1 MGVVKNYLTIDGV
14 SSEDF
19 NIWISG
25 GATYDSPKRD
35 YDAVPVPGRN
45 GDLIFDNGRFEN
57 MPLKYPA
64 FITREFQKNIDD
76 FRDFIS
82 SLRGYK
88 RLEDTYHP
96 DEYRMAFF
104 GDGVKVKTTAA
115 NLAGE
120 FDISFYCKPQRWLK
134 EGERAVKF
142 TGDGAIKNPT
152 YQTAKPLLRVYG
164 TGTVKIG
171 SITITISAADVYTD
185 IDCETMD
192 AYKGAVNCNANIST
206 TNDEFPTLKS
216 GTNNIV
222 LAGGVTRVDIT
233 PRWWRV

>member
-1 MGVVKNYLTIDGV
+1 MGVIKHYLTIDGV

-25 GATYDSPKRD
+25 GATFDSPKRD
-35 YDAVPVPGRN
+35 VETVQVPGRD
-45 GDLIFDNGRFEN
+45 GDLVFDNGRNEN
-57 MPLKYPA
+57 QSLKYPA
-64 FITREFQKNIDD
+64 FITRGFQKNIDN
-76 FRDFIS
+76 FTDFIS

-96 DEYRMAFF
+96 DEYRMALFS
-104 GDGVKVKTTAA
+104 DGVKVKTTAA

-120 FDISFYCKPQRWLK
+120 FDITFNCKPQRWLK
-134 EGERAVKF
+134 EGEKPITF
-142 TGDGAIKNPT
+142 TADGSIKNPT
-152 YQTAKPLLRVYG
+152 YQVAKPLLRVYG

-171 SITITISAADVYTD
+171 GVTITISSANVYTD

-206 TNDEFPTLKS
+206 SNDEFPTL
-216 GTNNIV
+216 GAGATGIV
-222 LAGGVTRVDIT
+222 LGGSVTQVDIT
-233 PRWWRV
+233 PRWWRA

>member
-1 MGVVKNYLTIDGV
+1 MGVIKHYLTIDGV

-25 GATYDSPKRD
+25 GATFDSPKRD
-35 YDAVPVPGRN
+35 VETVQVPGRD
-45 GDLIFDNGRFEN
+45 GDLVFDNGRNEN
-57 MPLKYPA
+57 QSLKYPA
-64 FITREFQKNIDD
+64 FITRGFQKNIDN
-76 FRDFIS
+76 FTDFIS

-96 DEYRMAFF
+96 DEYRMALFS
-104 GDGVKVKTTAA
+104 DGVKVKTTAA

-120 FDISFYCKPQRWLK
+120 FDITFNCKPQRWLK
-134 EGERAVKF
+134 EGEKPITF
-142 TGDGAIKNPT
+142 TTDGSIKNPT
-152 YQTAKPLLRVYG
+152 YQVAKPLLRVYG

-171 SITITISAADVYTD
+171 GVTITISSANVYTD

-206 TNDEFPTLKS
+206 SNDEFPTL
-216 GTNNIV
+216 GAGATGIV
-222 LAGGVTRVDIT
+222 LGGSVAQVDIT
-233 PRWWRV
+233 PRWWRA

>member
-1 MGVVKNYLTIDGV
+1 MGVIRHFLTIAGV

-25 GATYDSPKRD
+25 GATFDSPKRD
-35 YDAVPVPGRN
+35 VNTVKVPGRD
-45 GDLIFDNGRFEN
+45 GVLLFDNGRYEN
-57 MPLKYPA
+57 LSLTYPA
-64 FITREFQKNIDD
+64 FITKDFQKNIDD
-76 FRDFIS
+76 FTDFIG

-96 DEYRMAFF
+96 DEFRMALFES
-104 GDGVKVKTTAA
+104 GITTKTTAL
-115 NLAGE
+115 NRAGE
-120 FDISFYCKPQRWLK
+120 FDIKFNCKPQRWLK
-134 EGERAVKF
+134 EGERPIIF
-142 TGDGAIKNPT
+142 TANGSLKNPT

-164 TGTVKIG
+164 TGTVGIG
-171 SITITISAADVYTD
+171 DVTITISSANEYTD

-206 TNDEFPTLKS
+206 TNNIFPTLP
-216 GTNNIV
+216 
-222 LAGGVTRVDIT
+222 AGITGVSLGGSVSRVDIT

>member
-1 MGVVKNYLTIDGV
+1 MGVIKHYLTIDGV

-25 GATYDSPKRD
+25 GATFNSPKRD
-35 YDAVPVPGRN
+35 IERVQVPGRD
-45 GDLIFDNGRFEN
+45 GDLVFDNGRYEN
-57 MPLKYPA
+57 IQVKYPA
-64 FITREFQKNIDD
+64 FITRGFQKNIGD
-76 FRDFIS
+76 FTDFIS

-96 DEYRMAFF
+96 DEYRMASFD
-104 GDGVKVKTTAA
+104 DGVSCKTTAA

-120 FDISFYCKPQRWLK
+120 FDITFNCKPQRWLK
-134 EGERAVKF
+134 EGERAIKF

-164 TGTVKIG
+164 TGTVKIAD
-171 SITITISAADVYTD
+171 ITITISAADVYTD

-206 TNDEFPTLKS
+206 TNNEFPTLKS

-222 LAGGVTRVDIT
+222 LGGSVTRVDIT